1 MDYRRYNS
9 GTERGDYLKK
19 INVALF
25 ISEFEDTFSDA
36 LCNGVIKA
44 VKEHGYN
51 LYVFPGKFL
60 DSRVS
65 LVFNDEYAYQ
75 NNCLYQFVSE
85 KNIDVAIVCLGNIG
99 SQLSVKAKKEFVS
112 QMTVP
117 VILVSDIIEGYS
129 SVTYDNTTGMMK
141 GIEHLLRVHHKR
153 HFGYVSGPKSNIDAV
168 ERQQVFEQ
176 VMWNNGISP
185 ADYRIVEGDFSYT
198 SSAVIEQLLDSYPN
212 MDAMICAND
221 MMCYSAYQVLEARG
235 MKVGRDIALL
245 GFDDS
250 PYSGLIK
257 PGLSTVK
264 ADPGLLGYKAVE
276 LCESA
281 IRGEVKQLAVE
292 TSVVLRGSCGCEEEE
307 EDKESVDVLNVQ
319 AKLDSLNHTLVA
331 ISRNVLNYEEENE
344 EIYSAILNSLCK
356 IDVQGVYLYTFLE
369 EQEYKKGETWKRPE
383 FVKLRTY
390 YQEPYARDPDIEY
403 QPMPVYYYPVAPGDV
418 KEVQSLEQRIAF
430 DEIFNNRFMRIG
442 DLDIKVV
449 TMLYAGEAQYGFMIW
464 NIKPEYYAYI
474 SQLSYQ
480 VSNVLKM
487 NRLLYKK
494 NQMATALE
502 ESLQQVREKNMILE
516 EISKV
521 DELTQVYNRRGF
533 LNSMKRNV
541 ILKENRGRNVIAVYA
556 DMNNLKLVNDQFGHE
571 EGDYALRMIGQILRD
586 AIHSV
591 PGTGEVGRVG
601 GDEFCGFLITDW
613 EDGESALRTRIDE
626 ITERVN
632 NESDKP
638 YYVSMSVGMQSFICS
653 EDVNISNELEQADI
667 DLYVYKKK
675 KRTNILKNN

>member
-1 MDYRRYNS
+1 M
-9 GTERGDYLKK
+9 ERGDDVKK

-25 ISEFEDTFSDA
+25 ISEFEDTFSDS

-75 NNCLYQFVSE
+75 NNCLYQFISE

-129 SVTYDNTTGMMK
+129 SVIYNNTTGMMK
-141 GIEHLLRVHHKR
+141 GIEHLLKVHGKR
-153 HFGYVSGPKSNIDAV
+153 HFGYVSGPRNNIDAV

-176 VMWNNGISP
+176 VMWKHGISP

-198 SSAVIEQLLDSYPN
+198 SSGVIEQLLDSYPN

-235 MKVGRDIALL
+235 LKVGKDIALL

-250 PYSGLIK
+250 PYSSLIK

-264 ADPGLLGYKAVE
+264 ADPTLLGYKAVE

-281 IRGEVKQLAVE
+281 IRGEVKQMEVE
-292 TSVVLRGSCGCEEEE
+292 TSVVFRGSCGCEEPEE
-307 EDKESVDVLNVQ
+307 VQEQSDALNVQ

-331 ISRNVLNYEEENE
+331 ISRNILNYEEENE

-369 EQEYKKGETWKRPE
+369 EQEYKKGEVWNRPE
-383 FVKLRTY
+383 YVRLRTY
-390 YQEPYARDPDIEY
+390 YKEPYARVPDIEY
-403 QPMPVYYYPVAPGDV
+403 QPMPVYYYPIKPGDV
-418 KEVQSLEQRIAF
+418 KEVETPDQRIPF

-442 DLDIKVV
+442 EPDIKVV

-464 NIKPEYYAYI
+464 NVKQEYYAYI

-487 NRLLYKK
+487 NGLLHKK
-494 NQMATALE
+494 NRMATALE

-541 ILKENRGRNVIAVYA
+541 ILKENRGRHVIAIYA

-571 EGDYALRMIGQILRD
+571 EGDYALRLIGQILRD
-586 AIHSV
+586 AVHCV
-591 PGTGEVGRVG
+591 PGIGEVGRVG
-601 GDEFCGFLITDW
+601 GDEFCAFLITDR
-613 EDGESALRTRIDE
+613 EDGESALRSSIDE

-632 NESDKP
+632 SETDKP

-653 EDVNISNELEQADI
+653 EDVNLSNELEQADI

>member
-1 MDYRRYNS
+1 M
-9 GTERGDYLKK
+9 KK

-36 LCNGVIKA
+36 LCSGVIKA
-44 VKEHGYN
+44 VKEYGYN
-51 LYVFPGKFL
+51 LYIFPGKFL

-65 LVFNDEYAYQ
+65 LVFNDEYSYQ
-75 NNCLYQFVSE
+75 NNCLYQFISE

-112 QMTVP
+112 HMTVP
-117 VILVSDIIEGYS
+117 VILISDIIEGYS
-129 SVTYDNTTGMMK
+129 CVTYDNDTGMAK
-141 GIEHLLRVHHKR
+141 GIEHLIRVHQKR

-168 ERQQVFEQ
+168 ERQQAFEQ
-176 VMWNNGISP
+176 VMWDNGISP
-185 ADYRIVEGDFSYT
+185 AEYRIVEGDFSYT
-198 SSAVIEQLLDSYPN
+198 SSGVIEQLLDSYPN

-235 MKVGRDIALL
+235 MQVGKDIALL

-250 PYSGLIK
+250 PYSSLIK

-264 ADPGLLGYKAVE
+264 ADPALLGYEAVK
-276 LCESA
+276 LCEST
-281 IRGEVKQLAVE
+281 IRGETKQLEVE
-292 TSVVLRGSCGCEEEE
+292 TSVVFRGSCGCEEREVT
-307 EDKESVDVLNVQ
+307 DKKADILNIQ
-319 AKLDSLNHTLVA
+319 AKMDSLNHTLVA
-331 ISRNVLNYEEENE
+331 ISRNILNYEEENE

-369 EQEYKKGETWKRPE
+369 EQEYKKGDVWKRPE
-383 FVKLRTY
+383 CVRLRTY
-390 YQEPYARDPDIEY
+390 YQEPYARVPDIEY
-403 QPMPVYYYPVAPGDV
+403 QPMPVYYYPVEPGDV
-418 KEVQSLEQRIAF
+418 KEVQSLDQRIPF
-430 DEIFNNRFMRIG
+430 DDIFRNHFMRIG
-442 DLDIKVV
+442 DPDIKVV
-449 TMLYAGEAQYGFMIW
+449 TLLYAGETQYGFMIW
-464 NIKPEYYAYI
+464 NIKQEYYAYI

-487 NRLLYKK
+487 NRLLHKK
-494 NQMATALE
+494 NRMATALE

-541 ILKENRGRNVIAVYA
+541 ILKENHGKHVIAVYA

-571 EGDYALRMIGQILRD
+571 EGDYALRLIGQILRD
-586 AIHSV
+586 AVHSV

-601 GDEFCGFLITDW
+601 GDEFCAFLITDR
-613 EDGESALRTRIDE
+613 EDGERALRNSIDE
-626 ITERVN
+626 ITEQVN
-632 NESDKP
+632 QESDKP
-638 YYVSMSVGMQSFICS
+638 YYVSMSAGMKSFICS

-675 KRTNILKNN
+675 KRKNIMKNN